1 MKLIVAILRDTDND
15 PVSRSLTNAGFRVT
29 YIASTGGFW
38 RRGQSTLLIGVED
51 NQMEDALVLLR
62 KTVTKP
68 TESDKSQ
75 TTIFVLKVDQFS
87 QF

>member
-1 MKLIVAILRDTDND
+1 MKLILAIVRDTDND

-29 YIASTGGFW
+29 VVASTGGFW

-51 NQMEDALVLLR
+51 NQMELALAILR
-62 KTVTKP
+62 KTVTQP
-68 TESDKSQ
+68 SESDKSQ

>member
-1 MKLIVAILRDTDND
+1 MKLIIAILRDTDND
-15 PVSRSLTNAGFRVT
+15 PVSRSLTSAGFRVT
-29 YIASTGGFW
+29 CIASTGGFW
-38 RRGQSTLLIGVED
+38 RRGQSTLLIGVD
-51 NQMEDALVLLR
+51 DDQMDDALGLIK

>member
-1 MKLIVAILRDTDND
+1 MKLIIAILRDTDND
-15 PVSRSLTNAGFRVT
+15 PVSRSLTSAGFRVT
-29 YIASTGGFW
+29 CIASTGGFW

-51 NQMEDALVLLR
+51 NQLEDALVILR

-68 TESDKSQ
+68 TETDKSQ
-75 TTIFVLKVDQFS
+75 TTIFVIKVDQFS